1 MFSTAQQE
9 YINTLLP
16 TYAKEG
22 YKYYVVYSNT
32 LVNSGISS
40 STYPDLYAVFSKS
53 AISAQNAYAYDVP
66 DDAVVVAVRS
76 GNYSSYSSANN
87 DSRVVVKTVTSG
99 YTLEIDNYEHIYT
112 NAEFTGI
119 ALQPDYNL
127 ISGGET
133 NVRLEAISFIL
144 LVSVI
149 LSLLGTLF
157 KRWR

>member
-9 YINTLLP
+9 YIKALLP

-22 YKYYVVYSNT
+22 YKSYVIYSNT
-32 LVNSGISS
+32 VVSSGISS
-40 STYPDLYAVFSKS
+40 TTYPDLYAVFSKS
-53 AISAQNAYAYDVP
+53 TISAQDAYAYDVP

-76 GNYSSYSSANN
+76 VNYSSYGSVNN
-87 DSRVVVKTVTSG
+87 DSRVTVKTVSEG
-99 YTLEIDNYEHIYT
+99 YRLNIEKYEHIYT